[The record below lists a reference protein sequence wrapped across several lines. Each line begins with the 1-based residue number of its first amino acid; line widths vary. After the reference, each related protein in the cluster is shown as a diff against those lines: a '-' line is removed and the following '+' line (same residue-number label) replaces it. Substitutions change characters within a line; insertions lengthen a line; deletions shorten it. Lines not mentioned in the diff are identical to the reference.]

1 MSDFTQPNWEH
12 FPFAEG
18 MPMIPLYGF
27 DHIDDAQ
34 KDYNYFLQ
42 LQPNAAKLILA
53 EVQEECDKLEYEG
66 SCMYDEYPDKGRMD
80 LIASSIYERISPVI
94 PQAQQPLEINSLL
107 HTQSCR
113 GRNCPPPPRPPHCP
127 GGFCPPPGP
136 SHPCG
141 GRNCPPPRPDFRPN
155 GRPDWLKIL
164 IDSLL
169 YQEFGNRRRRYRS
182 RNPYR

>member
-53 EVQEECDKLEYEG
+53 EVQEECDKLEYE
-66 SCMYDEYPDKGRMD
+66 EYPDKGRMD

-141 GRNCPPPRPDFRPN
+141 GRNCPPPRPDFRPD